1 VPGRS
6 LVNILVFDHAGELAR
21 ALARRVIEAVGVK
34 PDLVLGLPTGRTPQ
48 LLYAELGTLTRETA
62 TDWSSVRTFNLDEF
76 VGLGGNDPLSYRQY
90 MERQLFAAV
99 GIDRRHVGF
108 LDGTAPDLD
117 QECDRYERAIAAAGG
132 IDLMILGIGVN
143 GHIGFNEPAPGLQA
157 RTHRV
162 TLCPETR
169 DANAA
174 HFGGD
179 PSR

>member
-1 VPGRS
+1 
-6 LVNILVFDHAGELAR
+6 
-21 ALARRVIEAVGVK
+21 
-34 PDLVLGLPTGRTPQ
+34 
-48 LLYAELGTLTRETA
+48 
-62 TDWSSVRTFNLDEF
+62 
-76 VGLGGNDPLSYRQY
+76 GNDPLSYRQY

-108 LDGTAPDLD
+108 LDGTAPDLEE
-117 QECDRYERAIAAAGG
+117 ECDRYERAIVAAGG

-162 TLCPETR
+162 ALCPETR

-174 HFGGD
+174 HFGGELARV
-179 PSR
+179 PTEGLSMGMAT